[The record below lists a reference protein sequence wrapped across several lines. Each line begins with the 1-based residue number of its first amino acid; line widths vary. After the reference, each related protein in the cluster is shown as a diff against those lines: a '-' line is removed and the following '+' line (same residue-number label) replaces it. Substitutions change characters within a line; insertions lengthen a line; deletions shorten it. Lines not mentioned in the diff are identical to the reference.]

1 MSGSGYIP
9 LLKCVIDI
17 PLLEDVIMATK
28 YVEYKKRRLIK
39 LEQRVQEQDELIAEL
54 RAEVFKLRAEN
65 SELKSQVYYYETSQP
80 RKR

>member
-1 MSGSGYIP
+1 
-9 LLKCVIDI
+9 
-17 PLLEDVIMATK
+17 MATK